1 MMELKIFIPA
11 MMVYFGL
18 AAFFF
23 GRLYDKKNV
32 YDKRLFRLTYILA
45 LMAGC
50 SLWGLFVIFLLIG
63 ALGKG
68 IIKGLGAGGD
78 K

>member
-1 MMELKIFIPA
+1 MMELKDFIPG
-11 MMVYFGL
+11 MVVYFCM

-50 SLWGLFVIFLLIG
+50 SLWGLFFIFLLIG

-68 IIKGLGAGGD
+68 IQKVIGCF
-78 K
+78 